1 MKKIGKKGKKLK
13 DNCVKERIIAGR
25 FRLTW

>member
-1 MKKIGKKGKKLK
+1 MKKNWKKGKKIK